1 MDAGGQMDLLAK
13 LTEDMKA
20 AMKSG
25 QKDRLSV
32 IRMLLADVKII
43 DLSPKPITPEQA
55 VEAYAKK
62 LRKSKDEYEKIGRT
76 EEAAKIA
83 TEITVVEEYL
93 PKRADAAQT
102 EQLVDTFLAAN
113 SFTEKQVGQ
122 AMGAFMKQH
131 GTAVDPE
138 IVNPIIRQKLAGK

>member
-1 MDAGGQMDLLAK
+1 MDLLAK

-32 IRMLLADVKII
+32 IRMLLADVKTI

-76 EEAAKIA
+76 EEVAKIA
-83 TEITVVEEYL
+83 SEIAVVEEYL

-102 EQLVDTFLAAN
+102 EQLVEAFLAAN

-131 GTAVDPE
+131 GTAVDPG

>member
-1 MDAGGQMDLLAK
+1 MDLLAK

-32 IRMLLADVKII
+32 IRMLLSYFKNI
-43 DLSPKPITPEQA
+43 DLSPKPISPDKA

-62 LRKSKDEYEKIGRT
+62 LRKSKDEYEKIGRP
-76 EEAAKIA
+76 EEVAKL
-83 TEITVVEEYL
+83 TYEIGVAEEYL
-93 PKRADAAQT
+93 PKRAGAAET
-102 EQLVDTFLAAN
+102 ERLVDAFLAAN

-131 GTAVDPE
+131 GTAVDPGL
-138 IVNPIIRQKLAGK
+138 VNPLMRKKLAGK